1 MSNINDN
8 NDKTQIASLDS
19 STKKTSSI
27 HKQNLLGKKIS
38 DRYLIEELIG
48 QGGMCYIYRAR
59 DTFLE
64 NSGRSEASV
73 AIKVLQEEFS
83 NSEEAISLLK
93 DETAKTQQLA
103 HPSIVKVYSADSD
116 GDLYY
121 VTMEL
126 IEGETLEQI
135 IKRNKPSGLA
145 FKKAKIILEQLTNA
159 LIYAHSRGVIHNDLK
174 PSNII
179 FDSNGNL
186 KVLDFGI
193 AKHKSLDDQYAVKND
208 SELATIGGYTPT
220 YASPEQLKGSEA
232 SVKDDVFSFACI
244 AYELLSSKHPF
255 NRVAADKVPKNT
267 TVKKPSNCPILLWNN
282 LNKAL
287 VLNAN
292 QRLESLEPILK
303 SLTTN
308 LKPAI
313 FASVAS
319 IAIIGLIAQN
329 YYSSS
334 DNTKQL
340 QAQLDNA
347 KAINQQ
353 VEAWMSWQG
362 PTILN
367 KLEQIP
373 PQYEVL
379 KQGLLRSNQQSIL
392 ESFNDEANQFNNIA
406 GRKFK
411 DFDKI
416 IAVYSD
422 ALDYYPDSEKLSMQ
436 LESVLRERQS
446 IIFDITARIDLLL
459 EQSRYNEEQP
469 NSIAHLVS
477 DLKEVDKT
485 YRYQPTDLHLDN
497 FTVALNTAIESDD
510 VITQKVLLNVGKI
523 VFTNNK
529 KADELLA
536 NLMQRES
543 AINALTAYQQKVNLG
558 EQADFP
564 RADAVVFYGPK
575 FRRFSAQ
582 LETIEDHK
590 ALMEFE
596 EFIKSESTALP
607 NDFSLLVS
615 LRKELS
621 RRYISTANDLMKKR
635 MYKAAERLVEKSEAI
650 TQSLDNML

>member
-1 MSNINDN
+1 MSTINDN
-8 NDKTQIASLDS
+8 NDKTQIASLDIN
-19 STKKTSSI
+19 TKKMSSI
-27 HKQNLLGKKIS
+27 QKQNLIGKKIS

-48 QGGMCYIYRAR
+48 QGGMCYIYRAH

-64 NSGRSEASV
+64 NNGSEALV

-83 NSEEAISLLK
+83 SSEEAISLLK
-93 DETAKTQQLA
+93 DETSKTQQLS

-121 VTMEL
+121 VTMEF

-145 FKKAKIILEQLTNA
+145 FKKAKIILEQLTDA

-193 AKHKSLDDQYAVKND
+193 AKHKSLDDQYAVKN
-208 SELATIGGYTPT
+208 ENEQTKIGGYTPT
-220 YASPEQLKGSEA
+220 YASPEQLKGDEA
-232 SVKDDVFSFACI
+232 SIKDDVFSFACI

-255 NRVAADKVPKNT
+255 NRTAADRVPVNT
-267 TVKKPSNCPILLWNN
+267 SVKKPSNCPLLLWKS
-282 LNKAL
+282 LHQAL
-287 VLNAN
+287 SLSSN
-292 QRLESLEPILK
+292 QRLDSLKPISKILK
-303 SLTTN
+303 VN
-308 LKPAI
+308 LKPAV

-319 IAIIGLIAQN
+319 VAIIILIAQN
-329 YYSSS
+329 YFSNSY
-334 DNTKQL
+334 NTKQL

-347 KAINQQ
+347 EAINQQ
-353 VEAWMSWQG
+353 VQTWMSWQG
-362 PTILN
+362 PAILN

-373 PQYEVL
+373 PQYDVL
-379 KQGLLRSNQQSIL
+379 KQGLLRSNQGSIL
-392 ESFNDEANQFNNIA
+392 ESFHYEASQFNNIA

-411 DFDKI
+411 DFEKI
-416 IAVYSD
+416 IAVYSN
-422 ALDYYPDSEKLSMQ
+422 ALNYYPDSEKLSMQ
-436 LESVLRERQS
+436 LESILRERQS

-459 EQSRYNEEQP
+459 EQSRYDEKQP
-469 NSIAHLVS
+469 NSIAHLVK
-477 DLKEVDKT
+477 DLKEVDET
-485 YRYQPTDLHLDN
+485 YTYQPTEQHLDS
-497 FTVALNTAIESDD
+497 FTLALNTAIESDD

-523 VFTNNK
+523 VFSKNK

-543 AINALTAYQQKVNLG
+543 AINALTAYQQKINLG
-558 EQADFP
+558 EEADFP
-564 RADAVVFYGPK
+564 RADAVVFYGPR
-575 FRRFSAQ
+575 FQRFSTQ
-582 LETIEDHK
+582 LEAIEDHK
-590 ALMEFE
+590 ALIEFE

-621 RRYISTANDLMKKR
+621 RRYISKANDLMKKR

-650 TQSLDNML
+650 TQSLDNTL